1 MYEFRAFQIFVHRK
15 FMIITKDHLFSL
27 EKYLKNSSS
36 RVTLQVRCCFWSCAY
51 PTSLLLPSMSTSLL
65 TLRYDTFF
73 GCQMMYKI
81 LIKTGNQYIAINSIV
96 TQRSFSMLRLLI
108 GRFIQLWYLGL
119 EFLVKVL
126 LLNT

>member
-1 MYEFRAFQIFVHRK
+1 MY
-15 FMIITKDHLFSL
+15 L
-27 EKYLKNSSS
+27 
-36 RVTLQVRCCFWSCAY
+36 
-51 PTSLLLPSMSTSLL
+51 TSLLLPSMSTSLL

-73 GCQMMYKI
+73 GRQMMYKV

-96 TQRSFSMLRLLI
+96 TQRSFSMPRLLI